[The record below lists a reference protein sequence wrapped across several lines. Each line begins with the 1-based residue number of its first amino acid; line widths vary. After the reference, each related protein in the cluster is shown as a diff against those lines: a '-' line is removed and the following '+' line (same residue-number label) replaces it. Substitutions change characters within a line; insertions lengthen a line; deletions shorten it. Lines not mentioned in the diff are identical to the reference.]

1 MRGSLYG
8 PVSLLSWDF
17 GSQRRWLDGFISM
30 RLQLSVLMLLFHMGC
45 PSVLF
50 FILTIY
56 NKRDMYGGNDTVNSN
71 SNTTY
76 LTSMRRQEESYMSN
90 LQS

>member
-8 PVSLLSWDF
+8 PVSLLSCDF

-30 RLQLSVLMLLFHMGC
+30 RLQLSVLMLLFHLGC
-45 PSVLF
+45 LSELF
-50 FILTIY
+50 FILIIY
-56 NKRDMYGGNDTVNSN
+56 NKRGMHGADDTANSN
-71 SNTTY
+71 SNTTN
-76 LTSMRRQEESYMSN
+76 LTNMRRQEGRYKSI